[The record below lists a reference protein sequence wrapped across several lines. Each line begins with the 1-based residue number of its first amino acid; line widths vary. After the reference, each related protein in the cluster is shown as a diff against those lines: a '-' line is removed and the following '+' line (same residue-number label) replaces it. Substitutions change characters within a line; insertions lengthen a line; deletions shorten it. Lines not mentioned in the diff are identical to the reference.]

1 MKTLG
6 SMKDA
11 YLQYLGR
18 SAYDESKIKHHYQV
32 SEILEDI
39 YRDIKFN
46 GITESSYDKVW
57 EHGFTYEAIKEI
69 EKMGYTVKFFSN
81 DDGTFRVT
89 ISGWV

>member
-6 SMKDA
+6 SMKDV

-18 SAYDESKIKHHYQV
+18 SDYDESNINHPHQV

-57 EHGFTYEAIKEI
+57 EHSFTYEAIKEI
-69 EKMGYTVKFFSN
+69 EKMGYTVKFSRN
-81 DDGTFRVT
+81 ADGTFCVT